1 MDETGKKWKF
11 YIGVGFFGLYIINT
25 IAFFVVPLLGFSGTQ
40 KIAFMTIIGVFGE
53 ISFLLSLLLLGK
65 AVIRKAKEKF
75 WQWFRRPIA
84 AAPVYISKRRH
95 KIGVWLFFISFLPYP
110 LVEVSLLF
118 GYPAA
123 GEHTAYLFIL
133 LAGDILFVISLFVLG
148 EPFWEKITRLFKWDG
163 QIREGIPT

>member
-11 YIGVGFFGLYIINT
+11 YIGVGFFVLYVISD

-40 KIAFMTIIGVFGE
+40 KIAFMTIICVFGE

-65 AVIRKAKEKF
+65 TVIRKAKEKF
-75 WQWFRRPIA
+75 WQLFKRPVA

-95 KIGVWLFFISFLPYP
+95 RIGIWLFFISFIPYP
-110 LVEVSLLF
+110 LTEISLLC

-123 GEHTAYLFIL
+123 GEHVAYLLMLF
-133 LAGDILFVISLFVLG
+133 AGDILFVISLFVLG
-148 EPFWEKITRLFKWDG
+148 EPFWEKITKIFKWDG
-163 QIREGIPT
+163 QIAEGRQS